1 VSSGPD
7 TSTTSSTAAR
17 ARQGGFAALRDR
29 FFANYIAAYALSM
42 TGMMV
47 RVTAMGY
54 LVYDLTGDP
63 FLLGVMSFAQ
73 VAPEIIF
80 GPVAA
85 AVLDRLDRRRLL
97 IVIQVVY
104 IVTLL
109 ALMGLLALDVVEFW
123 HLVVI
128 GAVLGTGA
136 SFDWPARMALVPTLV
151 ERPLLSSAVAINAA
165 TFNGARV
172 IGPSL
177 GGWLIGLVGVMW
189 CFGVYALALLPF
201 IAMLVVMPHDRR
213 PVARRSGG
221 SPWSELREGYRYIW
235 EHKPIRAML
244 TVDIVPIMLGMS
256 YLTMAPAFARDVLH
270 MGSEGLG
277 YLLSGSGFGSL
288 LGTLLV
294 ARMSGMRGRGLVVTI
309 GVGLFG
315 VALIAFGLS
324 STLVAAM
331 GMIIVVGLIYG
342 IYSTMN
348 DTLIQSTV
356 DDDYRGRVSATYS
369 MIWGLSPVGG
379 LIAGTLANFVGVQ
392 WAIAICGMLVI
403 LYLPYLWFFTPL
415 RTVD

>member
-1 VSSGPD
+1 
-7 TSTTSSTAAR
+7 
-17 ARQGGFAALRDR
+17 LRDR

-42 TGMMV
+42 SGMMV

-85 AVLDRLDRRRLL
+85 AVLDQLDRRRLL
-97 IVIQVVY
+97 IIIQVVY
-104 IVTLL
+104 VIGMLTLM
-109 ALMGLLALDVVEFW
+109 ALIALDVVEFW
-123 HLVVI
+123 HLIVI
-128 GAVLGTGA
+128 GAILGTGA

-201 IAMLVVMPHDRR
+201 IAMLVVMPQNRR
-213 PVARRSGG
+213 PVARRTDG

-256 YLTMAPAFARDVLH
+256 YLTMAPAFARDVLD

-294 ARMSGMRGRGLVVTI
+294 ARMSGMRGRGMVVTI

-331 GMIIVVGLIYG
+331 GTIIVVGLVYG

-403 LYLPYLWFFTPL
+403 AYLPYLWFFTPL